1 MSSAP
6 NPTAPKDAQ
15 QPTAIHMEG
24 ISKRFPLVVAN
35 DNVDFEVRWGE
46 VHALIGE
53 NGAGKSTLMK
63 ILYGLQ
69 PPDEGTIEIDGKEVT
84 LSSARDAIDNGV
96 GMVHQHFMLV
106 ETLSVTENLVLGAEP
121 TQGPALNIRAA
132 RRRAK
137 ELIDRFGFDINPQDK
152 IASLPLGQQQ
162 QVEILK
168 TLYRDARILI
178 MDEPTAVLT
187 PQETRGL
194 FEFLRE
200 FAAQGNAVIFISH
213 KLDEVMEI
221 CDRMSVMR
229 DGRMIGTVD
238 RANTDQRR
246 LANMM
251 VGREVILRV
260 DKREA
265 KPKEVRLEVENLR
278 IQEAEKSRPTV
289 DGVSLQIRA
298 GEVLGIAGIE
308 GNGQSELVEAIAG
321 LLEPTS
327 GRVLLQGVDVTD
339 MSARER
345 RELGLSH
352 VPEDRNERG
361 LIASY
366 DTAMNSV
373 LGDVHRAPYS
383 GRFGILDMEAIRSHA
398 ERLVHEYDVRPAS
411 TNVLAA
417 AYSGGNA
424 QKLIIARELERNP
437 RVLIAA
443 QPTRGVDIGA
453 IEFIHRQVVEA
464 RDRGLAVLLV
474 SADLNEVM
482 SLSDRIAVMYEGRIM
497 GELTQE
503 EATAERLGLMMAG
516 SQVDAA

>member
-178 MDEPTAVLT
+178 VDEPTAVLT
-187 PQETRGL
+187 PQATRAP
-194 FEFLRE
+194 FELLRD

-213 KLDEVMEI
+213 ELDEGEES
-221 CDRMSVMR
+221 CDRMTVMR

-246 LANMM
+246 LANKI
-251 VGREVILRV
+251 GRASW
-260 DKREA
+260 RE
-265 KPKEVRLEVENLR
+265 
-278 IQEAEKSRPTV
+278 SRH
-289 DGVSLQIRA
+289 SRA
-298 GEVLGIAGIE
+298 RRRR
-308 GNGQSELVEAIAG
+308 
-321 LLEPTS
+321 
-327 GRVLLQGVDVTD
+327 GR
-339 MSARER
+339 
-345 RELGLSH
+345 
-352 VPEDRNERG
+352 
-361 LIASY
+361 
-366 DTAMNSV
+366 
-373 LGDVHRAPYS
+373 
-383 GRFGILDMEAIRSHA
+383 
-398 ERLVHEYDVRPAS
+398 
-411 TNVLAA
+411 
-417 AYSGGNA
+417 
-424 QKLIIARELERNP
+424 
-437 RVLIAA
+437 
-443 QPTRGVDIGA
+443 
-453 IEFIHRQVVEA
+453 
-464 RDRGLAVLLV
+464 
-474 SADLNEVM
+474 
-482 SLSDRIAVMYEGRIM
+482 
-497 GELTQE
+497 
-503 EATAERLGLMMAG
+503 
-516 SQVDAA
+516 